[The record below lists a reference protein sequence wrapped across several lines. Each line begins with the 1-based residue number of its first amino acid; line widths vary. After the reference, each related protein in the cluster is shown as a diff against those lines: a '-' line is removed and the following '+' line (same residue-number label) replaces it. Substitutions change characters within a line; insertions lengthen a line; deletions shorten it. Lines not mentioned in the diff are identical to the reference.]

1 MPYKLGMVKNRM
13 RQPISVN
20 IERGLLDRIDGQR
33 GDVPRSRMVERALEK
48 MYGISEQPQK
58 KEIGSVQ

>member
-1 MPYKLGMVKNRM
+1 M

-33 GDVPRSRMVERALEK
+33 GDVPRSRMVERALEEK
-48 MYGISEQPQK
+48 YGKSEQPQNK
-58 KEIGSVQ
+58 DLGRGE